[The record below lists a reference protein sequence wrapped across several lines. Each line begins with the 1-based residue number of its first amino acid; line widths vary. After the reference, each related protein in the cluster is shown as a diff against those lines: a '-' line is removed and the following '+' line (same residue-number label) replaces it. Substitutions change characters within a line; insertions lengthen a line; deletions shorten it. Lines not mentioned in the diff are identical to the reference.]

1 MIKKIIKINNLVM
14 IICFIFLYSSQL
26 SISEDNQEDDLVIKS
41 DEIDL
46 DLFYFDIINSE
57 TAEKFSNLPA
67 ESIETIIDSIVFMF
81 WIEYTK
87 DPNKNNENAKIQLQK
102 AKAIIEQVKDKEKFV
117 KKQKLYVDL
126 LETYIIDRN
135 SKQTSDLANEI
146 GDIKKYIKNESE
158 IRKETIQS
166 SYNRLLTNLITSL
179 SEEGKFLEAQ
189 KYINKYDGEKDNHF
203 YQAMQ
208 SHCRIED
215 DKEKSEQCYQEN
227 LLLEIKYNQSQIVL
241 NTDNTLQNLVRHH
254 NLFYNFYDLAVV
266 YNFLEETQLQIE
278 AYDNFYS
285 QIENILSYDNKTY
298 LTKNDKSFLKTLFSN
313 KENKKRIADYLNFLI
328 IQNSEF
334 HYSDLA
340 FEVEYDQEGKE
351 NEIVYGERKFGTFA
365 VFKIKN
371 VNPKSVFYNYMKE
384 GDYILSINNHD
395 LYDTH
400 ISDLAFYEV
409 QDFIPILFKDGNNE
423 VYIESDGEIKLIKFN
438 LEKKTIEKT
447 NLQNL
452 YNNAFRASQI
462 IIYSTASQSLNKF
475 YERKLSQT
483 DPLLIKKK
491 QDLLYK
497 EKILKKKLLE
507 HAWVADHEIDGIG
520 DEMKEIKKK
529 IDQIDE
535 RIISSG
541 GVNKLSNFQRIF
553 DLGDVINLLND
564 DEVMVINFEIEDVY
578 FQWIIRSDGFVKLNK
593 ILPDNRL
600 DELFLLNVNHAIKN
614 YRNSIDEKIRL
625 INTVGPVLP
634 ADIIDHEQNLHSTIA
649 ASRGIYYSTIE
660 QIEKYFADRNNIILL
675 SYGSFSEIPFSSLFA
690 KGNNHKISVN
700 NIFKIDKGDFLNEK
714 YNIYN
719 IINLQSLEFRSRY
732 ARSSDL
738 NYVGIANPKFQRNNL
753 FSMLK
758 DFDLSE
764 VAKSIFRN
772 SLIADRTI
780 IENTLPLPET
790 ADEISSISKNFSQNN
805 VQLLFQNDA
814 SEKNIKNMDLSKV
827 DVINIATHTIPSI
840 GTNEPGLMLAL
851 PKESTF
857 EDDGVL
863 TPAEI
868 SNLNLNAKLVVLS
881 ACNTASGTNQDTEVL
896 SGLAQAFIY
905 AGAENIIVSHWNVE
919 TNSTV
924 ELMTNFYQ
932 YWLESGIKPQIAL
945 SLAKQDMM
953 KSKDYNH
960 PFYWAG
966 FSYYGL

>member
-1 MIKKIIKINNLVM
+1 M
-14 IICFIFLYSSQL
+14 
-26 SISEDNQEDDLVIKS
+26 
-41 DEIDL
+41 
-46 DLFYFDIINSE
+46 
-57 TAEKFSNLPA
+57 
-67 ESIETIIDSIVFMF
+67 
-81 WIEYTK
+81 
-87 DPNKNNENAKIQLQK
+87 
-102 AKAIIEQVKDKEKFV
+102 
-117 KKQKLYVDL
+117 
-126 LETYIIDRN
+126 
-135 SKQTSDLANEI
+135 
-146 GDIKKYIKNESE
+146 
-158 IRKETIQS
+158 
-166 SYNRLLTNLITSL
+166 
-179 SEEGKFLEAQ
+179 
-189 KYINKYDGEKDNHF
+189 
-203 YQAMQ
+203 
-208 SHCRIED
+208 
-215 DKEKSEQCYQEN
+215 
-227 LLLEIKYNQSQIVL
+227 
-241 NTDNTLQNLVRHH
+241 VRHH